1 MEELKNTQFSGQ
13 DAVSDPG
20 LLHKELVG
28 EKTILISELYKAID
42 EKGNM
47 DNFVDVLEQECRQR
61 KLNLSDIF
69 EQVTETG
76 HTLLMWQQLRGEKRL
91 GNVRGHT
98 PLHVVLSSK
107 NTTMVNLILS
117 QYALVKSTHDDVMKD
132 KKITIEKNELGDT
145 PLHEAVHS
153 GDLNVVEV
161 ILQRDKDMVHELNKS
176 RCSPLFLAA
185 ASEKVEILNLPLQ
198 IPFPADQKLP
208 RFFGNSP
215 LHAAILKRNPGTP
228 SLQIT

>member
-13 DAVSDPG
+13 DAASDPG

-28 EKTILISELYKAID
+28 EKTILISELYKAVD
-42 EKGNM
+42 EKGNV

-76 HTLLMWQQLRGEKRL
+76 HTLLMR
-91 GNVRGHT
+91 NVRGHS
-98 PLHVVLSSK
+98 PLHVAVRSK

-132 KKITIEKNELGDT
+132 KKITREKNELGDT
-145 PLHEAVHS
+145 PLHEAVQN
-153 GDLNVVEV
+153 GDLSVVEV

-185 ASEKVEILNLPLQ
+185 ASEKVEILNLLLQ

-215 LHAAILKRNPGTP
+215 LHAAILKWNPGTP

>member
-1 MEELKNTQFSGQ
+1 MA
-13 DAVSDPG
+13 AVKG
-20 LLHKELVG
+20 R
-28 EKTILISELYKAID
+28 EKIVELISCHFPELLI
-42 EKGNM
+42 
-47 DNFVDVLEQECRQR
+47 RR
-61 KLNLSDIF
+61 
-69 EQVTETG
+69 
-76 HTLLMWQQLRGEKRL
+76 
-91 GNVRGHT
+91 NVRGHT
-98 PLHVVLSSK
+98 PLHVAVRSK

-132 KKITIEKNELGDT
+132 KKITREKNELGDT
-145 PLHEAVHS
+145 PLHEAVQS
-153 GDLNVVEV
+153 GDLSVVEV

-185 ASEKVEILNLPLQ
+185 ASEKVEILNLLLQ

-215 LHAAILKRNPGTP
+215 LHAAILKRKPGTP